1 MVALGADAMTL
12 RTALLVLALAACATP
27 VPRFDPLPDTQ
38 RLPVE
43 YRADAVAGAW
53 SPEGVQ
59 PTDAASTQEELA
71 VTEQVMVSSGE
82 LVELV
87 SVRLVPEP
95 SSMPVLALN
104 QV

>member
-1 MVALGADAMTL
+1 MAEAEHVSVVDVVTPELGVMETL
-12 RTALLVLALAACATP
+12 PIVGAVFETVTESESSS
-27 VPRFDPLPDTQ
+27 VPP
-38 RLPVE
+38 
-43 YRADAVAGAW
+43 
-53 SPEGVQ
+53 S
-59 PTDAASTQEELA
+59 ASVA